1 MANYQMA
8 NREKFW
14 VRGGE
19 GVERS
24 DGLEEFR
31 GNMRIVKEV
40 GEWGG
45 GRIKMAR
52 WLVVRWLEAQKTK
65 HKSEWFLVIKGECK
79 LCLEDVVTKTGEERA
94 ITEKDNVLVHI
105 GPNVAHVFVNT
116 GSSELI
122 LLAFVN
128 EVLDHQNPDTY
139 EYKINL

>member
-1 MANYQMA
+1 MKSVKLRQFTDHRGSLAENTL
-8 NREKFW
+8 EKIMLESRHFFVSKSKPGT
-14 VRGGE
+14 VRG
-19 GVERS
+19 
-24 DGLEEFR
+24 
-31 GNMRIVKEV
+31 NHYH
-40 GEWGG
+40 
-45 GRIKMAR
+45 
-52 WLVVRWLEAQKTK
+52 K